1 MTEREREKNHLHVL
15 FSSEMWNGQRL
26 QGKLNIHK
34 SRLKSSTAI
43 YKERVDA
50 EMFMHYK
57 EKKMSTF
64 TDECQLK
71 GQRIVRELMVTAG
84 ESQIQDY

>member
-1 MTEREREKNHLHVL
+1 
-15 FSSEMWNGQRL
+15 
-26 QGKLNIHK
+26 
-34 SRLKSSTAI
+34 
-43 YKERVDA
+43 
-50 EMFMHYK
+50 MFMHYK